1 MESKDAFRRW
11 HGMASV
17 LPEIKRA
24 VGEPYKKG
32 RVNGWAVM
40 AVTLGVDEVCSRLA
54 AGVDTI
60 SVIAGLL
67 IVATMAL
74 CASPSDLVVAFMKV
88 GDGTIDPAVFRGLY
102 MTMALVSLVRLCI
115 FEFGEEKTDEKD
127 SPNKRCACLSRSS

>member
-1 MESKDAFRRW
+1 MEGKDAYRRW

-17 LPEIKRA
+17 LPDIQRA

-32 RVNGWAVM
+32 KVNGWAVM

-74 CASPSDLVVAFMKV
+74 CASPSDQVVVFLKQ
-88 GDGTIDPAVFRGLY
+88 GDGTIDPAVFHGLY
-102 MTMALVSLVRLCI
+102 MTMALVSLVRSFLCASSGGKKLTKGVR
-115 FEFGEEKTDEKD
+115 FVGE
-127 SPNKRCACLSRSS
+127 RCACS

>member
-1 MESKDAFRRW
+1 MEGKDAYRRW

-17 LPEIKRA
+17 LPDIQRA

-32 RVNGWAVM
+32 KVNGWAVM

-74 CASPSDLVVAFMKV
+74 CASPSDPVVAYMKV
-88 GDGTIDPAVFRGLY
+88 GDGTIDPTVFRGLY
-102 MTMALVSLVRLCI
+102 MTMALVSLVRG
-115 FEFGEEKTDEKD
+115 FFVRVRAGK
-127 SPNKRCACLSRSS
+127 N

>member
-1 MESKDAFRRW
+1 MEAVEFRRW
-11 HGMASV
+11 HGMALV

-32 RVNGWAVM
+32 KVNGWAVM

-74 CASPSDLVVAFMKV
+74 CASPSDQVVVFLKQ
-88 GDGTIDPAVFRGLY
+88 GDGTIDPTVYRGLY
-102 MTMALVSLVRLCI
+102 MTMALVSLVRSFLGRV
-115 FEFGEEKTDEKD
+115 FGAGK
-127 SPNKRCACLSRSS
+127 N